1 LAVVVRWGYYLDRY
15 PMSGYTCPSQ
25 CEVDHSH
32 YSKDKDCSF
41 MKYLVTGDSTTVTYK
56 YRDEEVEVEWV
67 SSW

>member
-1 LAVVVRWGYYLDRY
+1 
-15 PMSGYTCPSQ
+15 MSGYTCPSQ

-32 YSKDKDCSF
+32 YPEDKDCSF
-41 MKYLVTGDSTTVTYK
+41 MKYLVTHDSTIVTYK